1 MSDIVIFLL
10 LFLSVI
16 AHFERHLNSGIV
28 CNNAE
33 FAPRREKSM
42 RGASTAPAGRDTVAH
57 PRVKESPVTPGAVK
71 AKESPSLREKAR

>member
-1 MSDIVIFLL
+1 MMGNVRHC
-10 LFLSVI
+10 
-16 AHFERHLNSGIV
+16 HFSSIIPLCHLNSGIV